1 MKKTI
6 YFIEG
11 DGVGKEIWQ
20 ATRPVLDA
28 AVAASKSGSL
38 NWQELLAGK
47 KAYAECGEYLPQATL
62 DALSKAELAMKGPLE
77 TPVGGGI
84 RSLNVTLR
92 QTLDLYACIRP
103 IRYFKGIASPLKRP
117 QDVDMVVFRENT
129 EDVYAGIEW
138 AANTPEAKRLAEFL
152 REHMDAPLKMD

>member
-1 MKKTI
+1 MACKTALSEFDIGANIIKFAEFKPSKIKNKTFQIGKRMKKTI

-47 KAYAECGEYLPQATL
+47 KAYVECGKYLPQATF

-103 IRYFKGIASPLKRP
+103 IR
-117 QDVDMVVFRENT
+117 
-129 EDVYAGIEW
+129 
-138 AANTPEAKRLAEFL
+138 
-152 REHMDAPLKMD
+152 